1 MWLGLWVLDCE
12 LFLSMGGA
20 EVAAP
25 IELGDGLVGFAAA
38 PTPFAAESESIANCC
53 GPRAVCLGC
62 LPSLV
67 LAETIDSRIYLV
79 LQC

>member
-25 IELGDGLVGFAAA
+25 IELDDGLVGFAAA

-53 GPRAVCLGC
+53 GPMSG
-62 LPSLV
+62 LPSF
-67 LAETIDSRIYLV
+67 TRSGGDD
-79 LQC
+79 